1 VLKCHMMSSICT
13 KPASMLWLVASA
25 WLSLASAVTYV
36 HEQDYM
42 SGFFDQWDFVPA
54 DDPTHGTVDYITRE
68 DAERLELV
76 RSHTNGVFI
85 GVDNTTVLNL
95 TEGRGRKSIRLEST
109 KRYNDGLFIITLDHA
124 PTGCGSWPAFWM
136 FGEDTDHIWPEWG
149 EFDIIEWIHDEENVS
164 TTLHTKAGCTQ
175 SHLREG
181 QDMKGWW
188 NPGIYGRGKA
198 SNCDVHAQGQW
209 QNQGC
214 SQRGLA
220 GTVGPSFNA
229 GGGGTYAAEWDPLAG
244 HMRVWF
250 WPSGSE
256 PEDAKGPTPDP
267 ELWGQPDF
275 YFELSDVC
283 AKSHFKNMKLVFDIT
298 FCGDLGSPT
307 FHEHCGAK
315 AGHSNCDAFVRQE
328 PWAFHQTY
336 WWVSALDVYHREE
349 SLAFT
354 DLESVETS
362 AGCRPEHV
370 TGLESRIQELEGI
383 LAQRDGELR
392 DLWAQLKKEGRGQPP
407 SLEADLLPP
416 GHGPSV
422 SVAAIDH

>member
-1 VLKCHMMSSICT
+1 MPHEAVAPGRHFGCLEKTRIIFGQNGGSSLVLAAVRPVLLI
-13 KPASMLWLVASA
+13 
-25 WLSLASAVTYV
+25 LSVAVTTTY
-36 HEQDYM
+36 
-42 SGFFDQWDFVPA
+42 QWA
-54 DDPTHGTVDYITRE
+54 R
-68 DAERLELV
+68 
-76 RSHTNGVFI
+76 
-85 GVDNTTVLNL
+85 
-95 TEGRGRKSIRLEST
+95 
-109 KRYNDGLFIITLDHA
+109 
-124 PTGCGSWPAFWM
+124 
-136 FGEDTDHIWPEWG
+136 
-149 EFDIIEWIHDEENVS
+149 FDIIEWIHDEENVS

-181 QDMKGWW
+181 KDMKAWW

-283 AKSHFKNMKLVFDIT
+283 TKSHFKNMKLVFDIT

-315 AGHSNCDAFVRQE
+315 AAKAGHSNCEAFVRQE
-328 PWAFHQTY
+328 
-336 WWVSALDVYHREE
+336 L
-349 SLAFT
+349 
-354 DLESVETS
+354 
-362 AGCRPEHV
+362 
-370 TGLESRIQELEGI
+370 
-383 LAQRDGELR
+383 
-392 DLWAQLKKEGRGQPP
+392 LKRVR
-407 SLEADLLPP
+407 
-416 GHGPSV
+416 V
-422 SVAAIDH
+422 SVL

>member
-1 VLKCHMMSSICT
+1 
-13 KPASMLWLVASA
+13 
-25 WLSLASAVTYV
+25 
-36 HEQDYM
+36 
-42 SGFFDQWDFVPA
+42 
-54 DDPTHGTVDYITRE
+54 
-68 DAERLELV
+68 
-76 RSHTNGVFI
+76 
-85 GVDNTTVLNL
+85 
-95 TEGRGRKSIRLEST
+95 
-109 KRYNDGLFIITLDHA
+109 
-124 PTGCGSWPAFWM
+124 
-136 FGEDTDHIWPEWG
+136 
-149 EFDIIEWIHDEENVS
+149 
-164 TTLHTKAGCTQ
+164 
-175 SHLREG
+175 
-181 QDMKGWW
+181 MKGWW

-214 SQRGLA
+214 SHRGLA

-328 PWAFHQTY
+328 LLKCARLG
-336 WWVSALDVYHREE
+336 ARLCCE
-349 SLAFT
+349 SSVLLAADPRNLGPFT
-354 DLESVETS
+354 RLTG
-362 AGCRPEHV
+362 GCRPLMFTTARRAWIAPEPFAV
-370 TGLESRIQELEGI
+370 PL
-383 LAQRDGELR
+383 
-392 DLWAQLKKEGRGQPP
+392 
-407 SLEADLLPP
+407 
-416 GHGPSV
+416 
-422 SVAAIDH
+422 